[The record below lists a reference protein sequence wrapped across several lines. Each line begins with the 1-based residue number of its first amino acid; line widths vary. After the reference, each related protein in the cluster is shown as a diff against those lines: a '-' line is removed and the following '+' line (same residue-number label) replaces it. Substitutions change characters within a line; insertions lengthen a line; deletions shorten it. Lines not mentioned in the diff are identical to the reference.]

1 MLVLFHKIVR
11 EQFKLGALTDVYYNL
26 QNVEF
31 VISQNHFIYIS
42 NSYETEYRF
51 IIKL

>member
-26 QNVEF
+26 QNEEF
-31 VISQNHFIYIS
+31 VNDTIISS
-42 NSYETEYRF
+42 T
-51 IIKL
+51 